1 VSGPAEPSLKKVLVA
16 NRGEIAVRVIRACR
30 AEGIPCVAVYAD
42 PDRKEPH
49 VRMADEAVALG
60 GSAAS
65 ESYLRMDKILDA
77 ARKTGADSIHPGYGF
92 LSQNP
97 VFADLCRDAGV
108 AFIGPSGD
116 AMRVMGG
123 KVVARRAMH
132 AAGVPIVPGSLDPCV
147 DAKDARRISDEIG
160 YPVMLKASAG
170 GGGKGIRMVPRAED
184 VEPMFERASAEAVS
198 SFGNGEIYVEKC
210 ILSPRHIEI
219 QVLLDRHG
227 NGIHLGE
234 RECSVQRRHQKILE
248 ECPANRLPPE
258 VRDAMA
264 AAAVRGAQ
272 AVGYVNAGTVEFL
285 VDDAANFHF
294 LEMNTRLQVEHT
306 VTEMVYG
313 VDIVREQLR
322 IAAGRRLSWRQE
334 DLHPTGHAFEIRI
347 CAEDPEQGFFPS
359 AGKIEHV
366 MLPGGPGVRLDCSLW
381 AGQEI
386 TLYYD
391 SMLGKLVCW
400 GATRDEAIQRTFE
413 GLREF
418 IVSGIRTTI
427 PFTLQLLRRPE
438 IRSGRY
444 DTGFL
449 DAHMGEIAGHGPGRH
464 RFAAAVAA
472 ALVHRERA
480 RRAGHSGVAPGAKG
494 AAANGP
500 SPWVAAGRARLL
512 GDRV

>member
-1 VSGPAEPSLKKVLVA
+1 MLVA

-30 AEGIPCVAVYAD
+30 AEGIPCVAVFSD
-42 PDRKEPH
+42 PDRREPH

-65 ESYLRMDKILDA
+65 ESYLRMDKVLDA
-77 ARKTGADSIHPGYGF
+77 AKRTGADAIHPGYGF
-92 LSQNP
+92 LSQNAA
-97 VFADLCRDAGV
+97 FADACDAAGV
-108 AFIGPSGD
+108 TFIGPSGD

-132 AAGVPIVPGSLDPCV
+132 AAGVPIVPGSLDPCI
-147 DAKDARRISDEIG
+147 DAKDARRTADAIG

-170 GGGKGIRMVPRAED
+170 GGGKGIRMVSRAED
-184 VEPMFERASAEAVS
+184 VEDMYERAAAEAVS

-227 NGIHLGE
+227 NGVHIGE

-248 ECPANRLPPE
+248 ECPANRLPDS

-264 AAAVRGAQ
+264 GAAVRGAL

-285 VDDAANFHF
+285 ADDANNFYF

-322 IAAGRRLSWRQE
+322 VAAGRRLSWQQS
-334 DLHPTGHAFEIRI
+334 DLRPSGHAMEVRI

-366 MLPGGPGVRLDCSLW
+366 MLPGGPGVRLDCSVW

-391 SMLGKLVCW
+391 SMLGKLICW
-400 GATRDEAIQRTFE
+400 GATRDEARQRTIE

-438 IRSGRY
+438 IIEGRY

-449 DAHMGEIAGHGPGRH
+449 DAHLAEIVGRPSTRH
-464 RFAAAVAA
+464 RYAAAVAA

-480 RRAGHSGVAPGAKG
+480 RRAAASPRPADG
-494 AAANGP
+494 AASGGL
-500 SPWVAAGRARLL
+500 SPWVTAGRSRLV
-512 GDRV
+512 GDRP